1 MTHLEI
7 ELEQLKKAIIEMMDL
22 VKNQL
27 EKSRTAFLN
36 VDTDIAQEIIH
47 NEIRINALELSID
60 RDCENIFALFNPVAI
75 DLRFILSILKI
86 NSDLERIGDLAE
98 GIAKFALELE
108 NFPPKDLLIKIRFN
122 EMFELTINMV
132 DNVIEGFMYEDTKIA
147 RQVFKKDKILN
158 QINKDSPGMI
168 SEFVE
173 KDPEIIKSSL
183 YLFSVIR
190 KLERIG
196 DLTKNIA
203 EDIIFHIEAKVL
215 KHKNAVKKMKKIKLS
230 GK

>member
-7 ELEQLKKAIIEMMDL
+7 ELEQLKKAIIEMMDI

-27 EKSRTAFLN
+27 EKSRTALLSM
-36 VDTDIAQEIIH
+36 DTDIAQEIIH

-108 NFPPKDLLIKIRFN
+108 SSPPKNLLTEIRFN
-122 EMFELTINMV
+122 EMFELTINML
-132 DNVIEGFMYEDTKIA
+132 DNVIEGFIHEDTKIA

-158 QINKDSPGMI
+158 QINKDSPRII

-173 KDPEIIKSSL
+173 KDPQIIKPSL
-183 YLFSVIR
+183 YFFSVIR

-215 KHKNAVKKMKKIKLS
+215 KHKNAVKKIKKIKS
-230 GK
+230 GG